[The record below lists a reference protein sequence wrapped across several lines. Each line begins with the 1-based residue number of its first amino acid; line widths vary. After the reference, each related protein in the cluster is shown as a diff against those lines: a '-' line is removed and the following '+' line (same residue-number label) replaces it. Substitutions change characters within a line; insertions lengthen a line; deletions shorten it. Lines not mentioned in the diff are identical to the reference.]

1 MTALFV
7 GSLGCFISLLSV
19 YKRLWR
25 AKTEEASV
33 WFSHDHKYPSCWER
47 GGFRLVSEEQGQ
59 AKLDCPSVKKP
70 PVAAEGTFPVPTG
83 TLCRRHMIAPP
94 PTFCILFSF
103 FLHSH
108 TGLFQGVLVHSWLHW
123 ACSWVQPVTIM
134 NAFCYRKSHRCWK
147 YHLCFL
153 AILFNSCSFYFTSA
167 WISDFQAQKMICLM
181 PSHAALQSNR
191 F

>member
-25 AKTEEASV
+25 AKTEEASI

-83 TLCRRHMIAPP
+83 TLCRRHTIAAP
-94 PTFCILFSF
+94 PTFCILFF
-103 FLHSH
+103 FFFSSTATLGCFRGSWF
-108 TGLFQGVLVHSWLHW
+108 TPDFTEPAVGYSLSPSWTLF
-123 ACSWVQPVTIM
+123 
-134 NAFCYRKSHRCWK
+134 
-147 YHLCFL
+147 
-153 AILFNSCSFYFTSA
+153 AIGRATDVENTTSA
-167 WISDFQAQKMICLM
+167 FWLFYLILVAFTLHQLGYLTFRHRKW
-181 PSHAALQSNR
+181 
-191 F
+191 FV